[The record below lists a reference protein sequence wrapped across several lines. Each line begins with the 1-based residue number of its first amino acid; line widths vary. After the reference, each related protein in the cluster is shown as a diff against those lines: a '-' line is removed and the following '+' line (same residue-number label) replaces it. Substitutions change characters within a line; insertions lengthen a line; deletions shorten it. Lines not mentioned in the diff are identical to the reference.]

1 MAIDPQSFRNAL
13 GRFASGITVVTGI
26 MPTGAKVGLTVN
38 AFASLSLEPP
48 LILVCLDRA
57 TGCLEAFTAGERFAV
72 NILASDQHAVS
83 TLFAGADNPFTSAG
97 VRYREGEAG
106 VPLLDGCL
114 ANLQCRRREVMEG
127 GDHIVL
133 TGLVE
138 HVEVA
143 ADRVPLVYYRGDYGD
158 FRPRAG

>member
-1 MAIDPQSFRNAL
+1 MPIDPQSFRNAL

-26 MPTGAKVGLTVN
+26 MPSGAKVGLTVS

-57 TGCLEAFTAGERFAV
+57 TGCLDAFTDGERFAV
-72 NILASDQHAVS
+72 NILASDQDAVS
-83 TLFAGADNPFTSAG
+83 TLFAGPANPFTSAG
-97 VRYREGEAG
+97 VPYRESEAG

-114 ANLQCRRREVMEG
+114 ANLECRHRQVMEG

-138 HVEVA
+138 HAEIA
-143 ADRVPLVYYRGDYGD
+143 ADRVPLIYYRGDYGD